1 MLQGPMSDLLTLPI
15 KYPGNDLMH
24 SPIPMTM
31 IEPTA
36 WKIEDIPV
44 AQMPIS
50 LILVSPNGD
59 AQATDLDGLVAS
71 IRSKGVLQ
79 PLIVAPDGRLLAGR
93 RRLEAARRAGL
104 EQVPVRVCEVTSE
117 RSAIEIGLVENVERT
132 DLDPLTRAKAY
143 RALIDQGASVEEVA
157 DLVGQGTR
165 HVYQLLQLFDL
176 HPQVQQAV
184 HTRVLSFADARA
196 LVLLEQADQ
205 VAVFEEIQ
213 VAAKSK
219 PLTSRQVKARVDARR
234 VMRLVQE
241 NAKRSEQAQK
251 GNESRSAD
259 SPQDNAPVSV
269 TLDYAVL
276 FETTETDSVPQP
288 EPVRTPL
295 ADLDQLIAE
304 MVAAAQGE
312 DQVRVWARRL
322 SHILGMW
329 RDADA
334 EREKGNGKKKSAS
347 AVQDRLL

>member
-1 MLQGPMSDLLTLPI
+1 MSDLLTLPMDH
-15 KYPGNDLMH
+15 PGNGSMFAHTPVTL
-24 SPIPMTM
+24 
-31 IEPTA
+31 IEPTT

-44 AQMPIS
+44 AQMPIGS
-50 LILVSPNGD
+50 ILVSPNGD

-71 IRSKGVLQ
+71 IRTKGVLQ
-79 PLIVAPDGRLLAGR
+79 PIIVAPDGRLLAGR

-104 EQVPVRVCEVTSE
+104 EHVPVRVCEVTSE
-117 RSAIEIGLVENVERT
+117 RSAIEIGLVENVERA

-184 HTRVLSFADARA
+184 HTRALSFADARA
-196 LVLLEQADQ
+196 LVLLEQNDQ
-205 VAVFEEIQ
+205 VAVLEEIRT
-213 VAAKSK
+213 APK

-241 NAKRSEQAQK
+241 HAK
-251 GNESRSAD
+251 SREEKQREGEPSATD
-259 SPQDNAPVSV
+259 SPQDNDPGSA

-276 FETTETDSVPQP
+276 FETAETDSVPQQ

-295 ADLDQLIAE
+295 AELDQLIAE
-304 MVAAAQGE
+304 MVAAALGE

-322 SHILGMW
+322 SHILGTL
-329 RDADA
+329 RDAEA
-334 EREKGNGKKKSAS
+334 EHEKGNGKKKSAS

>member
-1 MLQGPMSDLLTLPI
+1 MLQNPMNDLLTLPI
-15 KYPGNDLMH
+15 DHPGNGSMFAHTPVTLID
-24 SPIPMTM
+24 
-31 IEPTA
+31 PTT

-44 AQMPIS
+44 AQMPIGS
-50 LILVSPNGD
+50 ILVSPNGD
-59 AQATDLDGLVAS
+59 VQATDLDGLVAS

-104 EQVPVRVCEVTSE
+104 AQVPVRVCEVTSE
-117 RSAIEIGLVENVERT
+117 RSAIEIGLVENVERA
-132 DLDPLTRAKAY
+132 DLDPLTRAKTY

-176 HPQVQQAV
+176 HPQVQHAV

-196 LVLLEQADQ
+196 LVLLEQDDQ
-205 VAVFEEIQ
+205 IAVFEEIQ

-234 VMRLVQE
+234 VMRLVKD
-241 NAKRSEQAQK
+241 NAKSREEKRSQS
-251 GNESRSAD
+251 ESSATD
-259 SPQDNAPVSV
+259 SSPDRDSVSV

-276 FETTETDSVPQP
+276 FETTEMDSDPQA

-295 ADLDQLIAE
+295 AELDQLIAE

-322 SHILGMW
+322 SHILGLL
-329 RDADA
+329 RDAEA